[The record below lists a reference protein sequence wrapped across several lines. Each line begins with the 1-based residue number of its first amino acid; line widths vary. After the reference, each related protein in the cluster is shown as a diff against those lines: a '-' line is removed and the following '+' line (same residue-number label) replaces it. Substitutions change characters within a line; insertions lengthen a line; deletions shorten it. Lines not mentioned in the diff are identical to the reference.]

1 MEEQLDLGFGGE
13 AASAPLPQPAQAE
26 PMDAPSEE
34 DHKLVEKIIKTVKA
48 DKQRWKKDFRRMRK
62 NMQLARVG
70 ASKEWAEKGM
80 YTANITGRHINQSV
94 AALYAKNPK
103 VVARRRERMDF
114 ALWDEN
120 PQSMMDAFMLVE
132 QMTTM
137 AAQVQQ
143 TPVVDEM
150 TGQPV
155 TDEMGQPVMP
165 PPPVMPPEFES
176 ARLLLEDIQ
185 EGLATRATFQKLG
198 KTLEILFNYYAQE
211 QSPLD
216 FQTAMKQAV
225 RRAKT
230 CKVAY
235 VRLGFQRVMQ
245 PQPVSTGVL
254 GDATEQF
261 DHLRRLAED
270 QASGKLENKEAEQR
284 ELFYAQQTM
293 SQQQE
298 IILREGPVFDWPES
312 TRVIP
317 DKLCRAIVGFIGCRH
332 LTVEF
337 LYTVEEVQ
345 ELFGVDLKKGDTS
358 ETRSYTPYTSEGNE
372 VGEDKEKPDD
382 GLVCVWEHFDKPSGN
397 VYYVCDGYKGFLKP
411 PGPPDV
417 LVEGFWPI
425 RALCFNQIEDSE
437 EVFPPSDVELIES
450 AQIEYNRLRQGL
462 SEHRK
467 AARPRFMSSRGA
479 MTEDDKEGMATAEP
493 FTVLELD
500 GLNPGE
506 DLSTKLQPFQMPG
519 VDPNLYLVAEAF
531 QDVQLT
537 VGASESSFGMA
548 GKATATGE
556 SLAEGSRT
564 AAVSSNVDDLD
575 SFLSAIAR
583 DVGQIMLRN
592 LNEETVKKI
601 AGRGAVWP
609 QLTLAET
616 FEEIGLE
623 IEAGSSGRP
632 NQAQDIANW
641 EKLLPMLVQ
650 LPGIQPGWIARKTIQ
665 TLDAAVDITE
675 AFAEGLPS
683 IVSMNRM
690 SQAQPA
696 DPNADPAAQGEE
708 GAENGPPPP
717 GGPAGTDAPMGN
729 NQV

>member
-1 MEEQLDLGFGGE
+1 MEEEQLDLGFGGD

-26 PMDAPSEE
+26 TEAAVSEE
-34 DHKLVEKIIKTVKA
+34 DAKLVERIIKTIKA
-48 DKQRWKKDFRRMRK
+48 DKAHHKKAFAQMRED
-62 NMQLARVG
+62 MQLAKDG
-70 ASKEWAEKGM
+70 APKAWVEKDM

-132 QMTTM
+132 QMSMM
-137 AAQVQQ
+137 AAQAQQ
-143 TPVVDEM
+143 PVGVDEM
-150 TGQPV
+150 GNPV
-155 TDEMGQPVMP
+155 AG

-176 ARLLLEDIQ
+176 ARALLEDIQ

-198 KTLEILFNYYAQE
+198 KTLEILLAYFMQE

-216 FQTAMKQAV
+216 FQTAMKQVV

-230 CKVAY
+230 TGVAY
-235 VRLGFQRVMQ
+235 ARLGYQRIMQ
-245 PQPVSTGVL
+245 PQPASTGVL
-254 GDATEQF
+254 GDATDQF

-270 QASGKLENKEAEQR
+270 QASGKLEDKEADQR
-284 ELFYAQQTM
+284 ELAYTQQTM
-293 SQQQE
+293 SAQQE
-298 IILREGPVFDWPES
+298 IILREGLVWDWPES

-317 DKLCRAIVGFIGCRH
+317 DKLCRSLVGFVGCRH
-332 LTVEF
+332 ITVEF
-337 LYTVEEVQ
+337 LYTAEEVQ
-345 ELFGVDLKKGDTS
+345 ELFGIDLKKGDTS
-358 ETRSYTPYTSEGNE
+358 ETRSYTPYTAEGTE

-382 GLVCVWEHFDKPSGN
+382 GMVCVWEHFDRPSGN
-397 VYYVCDGYKGFLKP
+397 VYYVCDGYKGFLKTV
-411 PGPPDV
+411 GPPDV
-417 LVEGFWPI
+417 FVESFWPVY
-425 RALCFNQIEDSE
+425 ALCFNQIEHADCI
-437 EVFPPSDVELIES
+437 FPPSDVQLIKH

-467 AARPRFMSSRGA
+467 AARPRFMAFRGA
-479 MTEDDKEGMATAEP
+479 MSEDDKEGLSTAEP
-493 FTVLELD
+493 FSVTELD

-506 DLSTKLQPFQMPG
+506 PLNSKLQPFEMPG

-575 SFLSAIAR
+575 SFLSTIAR
-583 DVGQIMLRN
+583 AAGQILLRN
-592 LNEETVKKI
+592 MNEETVRKI

-609 QLTLAET
+609 QLSLAEA

-641 EKLLPMLVQ
+641 EKLLPLLIQ
-650 LPGIQPGWIARKTIQ
+650 LPGIQPNWIARKTIQ
-665 TLDAAVDITE
+665 TLDAAVDLTE

-690 SQAQPA
+690 SQAQPE

-708 GAENGPPPP
+708 GADNGPPPP